1 MKIIDNISNTHDK
14 DLIARRAWFIFHTSI
29 LSQQIDQFNAEEESF
44 GWPVSQYPQHKTI
57 RNVLA
62 PYLRLYEMI
71 VEFNRKH
78 ESWTEGSFMEVDPD
92 KVEGDVGNYWH
103 GLYKLEKT
111 FHNSPSALALT
122 RQVKSKVEEFK
133 CHIPLIQV
141 ICSPGLQE
149 RHWEEMS
156 KIAGFPLSP
165 SEDSNLL
172 TYINLH
178 LEPFLEQFE
187 TISETAS
194 KEYSLEKALT
204 KMISEW
210 DKLEFT
216 LLAYRETGT
225 HILSSVDDIQ
235 LLLDDH
241 IVKTQTMRG
250 SQFIKHYE
258 KRIR

>member
-1 MKIIDNISNTHDK
+1 MTLENLSNPCGK
-14 DLIARRAWFIFHTSI
+14 DLISQISWFIFHTSI
-29 LSQQIDQFNAEEESF
+29 ISQQIEQFNAEEDAF

-57 RNVLA
+57 RNALV
-62 PYLRLYEMI
+62 PYLRLYDMT

-78 ESWTEGSFMEVDPD
+78 KNWIEGSFTEVNPD
-92 KVEGDVGNYWH
+92 NVEIDVGNYWH
-103 GLYKLEKT
+103 GLYKLEKG
-111 FHNSPSALALT
+111 FHNSPNALAIT
-122 RQVKSKVEEFK
+122 QQVKSKVEEFK
-133 CHIPLIQV
+133 SHIPLIQV
-141 ICSPGLQE
+141 ICNPGLQE

-156 KIAGFPLSP
+156 KIAGLPLSP

-172 TYINLH
+172 SYINLH
-178 LEPFLEQFE
+178 LEPFLEKFE

-210 DKLEFT
+210 DQMEFT
-216 LLAYRETGT
+216 FLAYRETGT

-235 LLLDDH
+235 MLLDDH

-250 SQFIKHYE
+250 SPFIKHCE
-258 KRIR
+258 ERIR